1 MPDVLV
7 KLGRFFR
14 HHSLFVQ
21 LWFVPVWLGLGLAKL
36 AIFTVSFKRLVPRL
50 GVSVGVRPWLPVI
63 DHRRQ
68 RRARQISGVI
78 QLASRY
84 TPWDS
89 NCFPQAVIARVMLGL
104 YRVPYC
110 LFFGVR
116 RHQGRFDAHAWIAT
130 GPIRVTGQYSFNHY
144 TVVGIFTPQ
153 NLAHHLTRTP

>member
-1 MPDVLV
+1 V
-7 KLGRFFR
+7 
-14 HHSLFVQ
+14 
-21 LWFVPVWLGLGLAKL
+21 
-36 AIFTVSFKRLVPRL
+36 
-50 GVSVGVRPWLPVI
+50 
-63 DHRRQ
+63 
-68 RRARQISGVI
+68 RARSPASF

-89 NCFPQAVIARVMLGL
+89 NCFPQAVVARGLLGL

-144 TVVGIFTPQ
+144 TVVGIFTTRL
-153 NLAHHLTRTP
+153 LAHQLTVTRNP